1 MNTQPTKMKAAGF
14 YTFGK
19 PDVLELIEL
28 DIPQPGV
35 GEVRVRVKAA
45 GVQPVDCA
53 IRTGWTPQGVSVSL
67 PHVTGGEFAGVI
79 DQIGEGVTSFAVGDE
94 VLGFRTQFTYAE
106 YLVVPID
113 QIVRKPE
120 SMPWAVAGGLSGAG
134 QTAHTA
140 LEELG
145 VRRGDTFLVNGAAG
159 GVGTVAIQI
168 ARERGATVIGTASEA
183 NHEYLRA
190 LGAIPVVYGEGL
202 IDRIRALAPNGID
215 VALDAASADGLRVAA
230 QLVSDKTR
238 VGTIFAF
245 DLVEE
250 LGVRWIRSNRSAARL
265 AELVALYNEGKLHI
279 HIRKKFP
286 LDQAADAHREIETG
300 HGRGKVVLVMD

>member
-1 MNTQPTKMKAAGF
+1 MKAAGF
-14 YTFGK
+14 YSYGT
-19 PDVLELIEL
+19 PEVLQLIEL
-28 DIPQPGV
+28 DLPQPGE

-53 IRTGWTPQGVSVSL
+53 IRTGWTPPGVNITF

-106 YLVVPID
+106 YLVVSVD

-120 SMPWAVAGGLSGAG
+120 AMPWAVAGGLSGAG

-145 VRRGDTFLVNGAAG
+145 VRRGDTLLINGAAG
-159 GVGTVAIQI
+159 GVGTVAVQI
-168 ARERGATVIGTASEA
+168 AREWGATVIGTASEA
-183 NHEYLRA
+183 NHDYLRA
-190 LGAIPVVYGEGL
+190 LGAIPVMYGEGL
-202 IDRIRALAPNGID
+202 LDRLRAVAPHGID

-230 QLVSDKTR
+230 QLVPDKNR
-238 VGTIFAF
+238 VGTIFAYELA
-245 DLVEE
+245 DE

-265 AELVALYNEGKLHI
+265 AKLVALYNEGKLHI
-279 HIRKKFP
+279 HIRKTFP
-286 LDQAADAHREIETG
+286 LEQAADAHREIETG
-300 HGRGKVVLVMD
+300 HGRGKIVLQMD